1 MGISRSATVVCA
13 FRRSRAS
20 IPLVGQSLILQVMQR
35 WGLSRSDAKLM
46 VRNIRNV
53 ANPNSSFYTQLKV
66 WEKCK
71 YNIQASISINGV
83 KPFKLEYQVRPLR
96 GPSLCEQAG
105 TVDANNDRN
114 GWRISKR
121 QTEKRR

>member
-13 FRRSRAS
+13 FRKSRAS
-20 IPLVGQSLILQVMQR
+20 LPLVNQSLILEVMQR

-53 ANPNSSFYTQLKV
+53 ANPNHSFYTQLKV

-71 YNIQASISINGV
+71 YNIQASISIDGV

-96 GPSLCEQAG
+96 EPSLCGQAG
-105 TVDANNDRN
+105 TVDAHKDRN